1 MDAATRATVIDILRK
16 DAAEGIT
23 GDTVTCDQNAA
34 LRLWQD
40 EVDTYST
47 ADSEYKMAI
56 SIARA
61 MQTERNLVSA
71 AAAEEARAADD
82 GRMALRLAGASRA
95 EQAQGYLGIQPLL
108 PPLRVTPTHSPR

>member
-1 MDAATRATVIDILRK
+1 MAMDAATRAAIIDILQK
-16 DAAEGIT
+16 DATEGIEGGT
-23 GDTVTCDQNAA
+23 ISWDQTAA

-47 ADSEYKMAI
+47 TANDYKMAI

-61 MQTERNLVSA
+61 MQTDRNIVSA

-82 GRMALRLAGASRA
+82 RRMALRLAGASKV
-95 EQAQGYLGIQPLL
+95 EQEQGYLGIPSV
-108 PPLRVTPTHSPR
+108 PHFGV